1 MVDTSTATQEKN
13 VNITLSKKDEAK
25 LRLKKLQEEEVHT
38 VRGRFVF
45 HECPGGSVRICVKKF
60 KEVPLFD
67 MTMQDGKDYEIPLY
81 VARHLNGYDKGAIA
95 LNGLINSCA
104 YPVHAYAQD
113 QMGNS
118 RIDVGTWRRRYS
130 FQSLEFIN

>member
-1 MVDTSTATQEKN
+1 MVSASTSHSEKN
-13 VNITLSKKDEAK
+13 VNITLSAKDLAK
-25 LRLKKLQEEEVHT
+25 QRLKNLQEEETRMVK
-38 VRGRFVF
+38 GRFVF
-45 HECPGGSVRICVKKF
+45 HECPGGSTRVCQKKF
-60 KEVPLFD
+60 KDVPVFD
-67 MTMQDGKDYEIPLY
+67 KTMKDGQDYEIPLW
-81 VARHLNGYDKGAIA
+81 VARYLNGYDKGAIA
-95 LNGLINSCA
+95 VGGIINSCA